1 MIAVHAWPGGLA
13 AVVEGAASRSA
24 AVFGPDGWRRGEPRE
39 IFPDGPPAGAK
50 TTTLALPD
58 WLADQL
64 APLVLTLGGVHTDFV
79 RLGLVVERLGAQ
91 GASGALVVLG
101 ERPAV
106 IVAADGHLWVLEPR
120 TRAGAPAVAVAGDA
134 RGWILQFSGRIV
146 LPADVKTT
154 AGDVTAHPAA
164 APSRATAPAPPL
176 SETSAPVQ
184 PSAVAPS
191 SGERFVVAS
200 SVAQSPPEDV
210 VAAIAA
216 TAGDAAIAALAHL
229 DGSRTL
235 DDVAAMTGLSIE
247 HVAAVVRLLVARKL
261 AFRYV
266 SRTRPATG
274 AQTRR

>member
-79 RLGLVVERLGAQ
+79 RLDLVVERLGVQ

-134 RGWILQFSGRIV
+134 RGWILQFSGRVV
-146 LPADVKTT
+146 LPAGVKTT

-164 APSRATAPAPPL
+164 
-176 SETSAPVQ
+176 
-184 PSAVAPS
+184 APS

-247 HVAAVVRLLVARKL
+247 QVAAVVRLLLARKL

-274 AQTRR
+274 APTRR